1 MKVYLCPVSIH
12 SADDGGPACGCPH
25 RDANQ
30 PAGTVRDLP
39 AMLVWAALVAALIV
53 QGFATALLG
62 MVVIFAWLG
71 HATWRACQ
79 ELVEL
84 SDGRTLPQRPG
95 GRV

>member
-1 MKVYLCPVSIH
+1 VKVYLCPVSSH
-12 SADDGGPACGCPH
+12 GADDCGPACGCPH

-30 PAGTVRDLP
+30 PAGDQP

-71 HATWRACQ
+71 HATWLAYQ
-79 ELVEL
+79 ELVE
-84 SDGRTLPQRPG
+84 
-95 GRV
+95 